1 MYLVSG
7 LRRWGDSIG
16 ILYCEPVESLKIPGP
31 IYTFLTSTPYVVPTI
46 PKYPSTTP
54 EYINGRRGPAK
65 SSTLRRP
72 RSHKLYQLLEHSKES
87 C

>member
-1 MYLVSG
+1 MYFVPD
-7 LRRWGDSIG
+7 LRGRGDSTG
-16 ILYCEPVESLKIPGP
+16 ILYCEAVESLKIPGP

-54 EYINGRRGPAK
+54 NYINGRRGPAK

-72 RSHKLYQLLEHSKES
+72 LSHKLYQILEHSKES